1 MFRKNQSSNFSDA
14 ERNNQID
21 QNIMPR
27 GNQGE
32 QEYHIGNLVFDRTS
46 DRLLHRR
53 ASELLARAKRG
64 EVHLFQRR
72 IGENKFSYIFIE
84 AKA

>member
-1 MFRKNQSSNFSDA
+1 MLRKDQSSNFSDA

-21 QNIMPR
+21 QNIMAR

-32 QEYHIGNLVFDRTS
+32 QEYHLGNLVCDRKS
-46 DRLLHRR
+46 DRLLHLH
-53 ASELLARAKRG
+53 ALKLLALAQRG

-72 IGENKFSYIFIE
+72 IGENKFSYIVVE
-84 AKA
+84 ARA